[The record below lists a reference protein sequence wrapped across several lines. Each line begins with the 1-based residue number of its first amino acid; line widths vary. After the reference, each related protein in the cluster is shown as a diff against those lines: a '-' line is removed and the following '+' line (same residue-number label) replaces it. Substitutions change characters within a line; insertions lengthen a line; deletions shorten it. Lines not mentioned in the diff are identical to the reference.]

1 MIPKSKIMWN
11 TFIVL
16 GDSIAEGAGDIYP
29 GYENVGWVDLVAEE
43 LIKSNPGMKYY
54 NFAVGGSTVIEVIND
69 QVKKALN
76 KNPDLI
82 TLIIGGN
89 DARDPNWTS
98 SMFSQQYSDLIN
110 SLMLTDATLVT
121 MTYPNTNISKEDLIA
136 KFGDNERT
144 RGWLLYFRRMKRINQ
159 IIRRISGENK
169 LFCMEFE
176 DFEPARDPK
185 NLSQDM
191 VHPNSRGYWYAA
203 DHIIKL
209 FRNHF
214 V

>member
-1 MIPKSKIMWN
+1 MWN
-11 TFIVL
+11 TFIAL

-29 GYENVGWVDLVAEE
+29 GYENEGWIDLVAEE
-43 LIKSNPGMKYY
+43 LIKANPGMKYF
-54 NFAVGGSTVIEVIND
+54 NFGVGGSTVEEVID
-69 QVKKALN
+69 TQVKKALD

-82 TLIIGGN
+82 TLTIGGN

-98 SMFSQQYSDLIN
+98 SIFSQQYSDLIN
-110 SLMLTDATLVT
+110 SLILPDGTLIT
-121 MTYPNTNISKEDLIA
+121 MTYPNTNISKEDLIK

-144 RGWLLYFRRMKRINQ
+144 QGWLLYFKRMKKINQ
-159 IIRRISGENK
+159 IIRKVSNK
-169 LFCMEFE
+169 NNLFCMEFE
-176 DFEPARDPK
+176 DFEPARDPR

-203 DHIIKL
+203 KHIIEL
-209 FRNHF
+209 FKSHYK

>member
-1 MIPKSKIMWN
+1 MWN
-11 TFIVL
+11 TFIAL

-29 GYENVGWVDLVAEE
+29 GYENEGWVDLVAEE
-43 LIKSNPGMKYY
+43 LIKLNPGMKYF
-54 NFAVGGSTVIEVIND
+54 NFGVGGSTVEEVTD
-69 QVKKALN
+69 TQVKKALN
-76 KNPDLI
+76 KDPDLI
-82 TLIIGGN
+82 TLTIGGN

-98 SMFSQQYSDLIN
+98 LIFSQQYSNLVN
-110 SLMLTDATLVT
+110 SLILPDGTLIT
-121 MTYPNTNISKEDLIA
+121 MTYPNTNISKEDLIK

-144 RGWLLYFRRMKRINQ
+144 QGWLLYFKRMKKINQ
-159 IIRRISGENK
+159 IIRKVSSKNN

-176 DFEPARDPK
+176 DFEPARDPR

-203 DHIIKL
+203 KHIIEL
-209 FRNHF
+209 FKSHYS